1 MNSIFRI
8 SEKNHAG
15 MILMSILAQKKDI
28 GYISLNDIAQEML
41 LSQGYLEE
49 ISTALKK
56 AKLIK
61 GKKGRSGGYKLTKN
75 PQDITAEDILVALE
89 GPILSMQCDS
99 EHCPVS
105 KNCSSKNLWAI
116 LQKDLIHSLKTI
128 TLNQLI

>member
-15 MILMSILAQKKDI
+15 MILMSILAQNKNQN
-28 GYISLNDIAQEML
+28 YISLQKISEQMF

-49 ISTALKK
+49 ISLALKK

-61 GKKGRSGGYKLTKN
+61 GKKGRNGGYKFAKD
-75 PQDITAEDILVALE
+75 PSQITAEEILVALE
-89 GPILSMQCDS
+89 GPIISLQCDID
-99 EHCPVS
+99 HCPVADH
-105 KNCSSKNLWAI
+105 CSSKNLWLI
-116 LQKDLIHSLKTI
+116 LQKNLVHSLKTT